1 MLNSYTIRRARH
13 DRFHTPRHQ
22 VTSGYAADQLGF
34 TALHVAAQ
42 FGRDMLMELLVER
55 GADLEARTAEGYAP
69 EHVAAG
75 AGQVA
80 AIEWL
85 IARGMDIARLASRHG
100 AGDRAVGGTPRWWSA
115 WRRSVEE

>member
-1 MLNSYTIRRARH
+1 VLNSYTIRRARH

-85 IARGMDIARLASRHG
+85 IARGMDMSLDSPRGTALEIARSEGHAALVERLASLG
-100 AGDRAVGGTPRWWSA
+100 
-115 WRRSVEE
+115 